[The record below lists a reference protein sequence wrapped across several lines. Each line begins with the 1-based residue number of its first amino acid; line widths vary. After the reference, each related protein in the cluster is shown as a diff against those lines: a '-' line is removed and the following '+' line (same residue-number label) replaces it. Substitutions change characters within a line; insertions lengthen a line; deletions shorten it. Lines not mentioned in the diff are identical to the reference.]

1 MELSKRLQAVA
12 DLVTEGVSV
21 ADIGTDH
28 GYIPIHLV
36 STGKN
41 PNAIAMDV
49 NEGPLQRAQD
59 NIAQA
64 GLEENITVRLSNG
77 LVKLEPGEV
86 EAMVT
91 AGMGGALVIQILEQ
105 SPKVVEKMKELILQP
120 QSELH
125 KVREYLNTHGFT
137 SVEENMIKEDGK
149 FYPMMK
155 MVHKEEAPYTTEEL
169 YYGRRL
175 LAMKHPV
182 LHEYLQKEQM
192 IKEQIK
198 SGLEKSD
205 SDSAKERVLELG
217 EDLKRIS
224 RALEAF
230 DKE

>member
-49 NEGPLQRAQD
+49 NEGPLQRAQE

-64 GLEENITVRLSNG
+64 GLEKNIRLRLSNG
-77 LVKLEPGEV
+77 LVGLEPGEV
-86 EAMVT
+86 DAMIT
-91 AGMGGALVIQILEQ
+91 AGMGGALVIQILDQ
-105 SPKVVEKMKELILQP
+105 SPEVVKELKEFILQP

-125 KVREYLNTHGFT
+125 KVREYLNTHGFA

-155 MVHKEEAPYTTEEL
+155 MIHKEEEPYTVEEL

-175 LAMKHPV
+175 LKDQNPV
-182 LHEYLQKEQM
+182 LHEYLQKERKM
-192 IKEQIK
+192 KEQIK

-205 SDSAKERVLELG
+205 SDSAKERVAELA
-217 EDLKRIS
+217 EDLRRIQE
-224 RALEAF
+224 ALKAF